1 MMMMKRQ
8 YTTAIGRGGWKM
20 AGHSRVK
27 FNPASREIEVEGSEA
42 FVKTY
47 FNKLQGLLTGAEP
60 KPKERKERK
69 VRKTAAAKKA
79 KAMRTP
85 AKKAAGGKA
94 SKKTAKKVGKRP
106 ASALKRI
113 VSALQGTAAGLTTAQ
128 LQEKTGLKQRQIW
141 TTIYR
146 AQKLGKI
153 AKAKRGTYVAV

>member
-1 MMMMKRQ
+1 
-8 YTTAIGRGGWKM
+8 M

-47 FNKLQGLLTGAEP
+47 FDKLQGLLAGAEP

-85 AKKAAGGKA
+85 AKKAA
-94 SKKTAKKVGKRP
+94 KKTAKKVGKRP

>member
-1 MMMMKRQ
+1 
-8 YTTAIGRGGWKM
+8 M

-27 FNPASREIEVEGSEA
+27 FNPVSREIEVEGSEA

-47 FNKLQGLLTGAEP
+47 FDRLQRLLAGGEP

-69 VRKTAAAKKA
+69 VRKTAAAKKV
-79 KAMRTP
+79 KAMRMP
-85 AKKAAGGKA
+85 AKKAGGGKA
-94 SKKTAKKVGKRP
+94 AKKPAKKVGKRP

-113 VSALQGTAAGLTTAQ
+113 VSALQGTAAGLTTGQ

-146 AQKLGKI
+146 AQKMGKI

>member
-1 MMMMKRQ
+1 
-8 YTTAIGRGGWKM
+8 M

-47 FNKLQGLLTGAEP
+47 FDKLQGLLAGAEP

-69 VRKTAAAKKA
+69 VRKAAAAKKA
-79 KAMRTP
+79 EATRTP
-85 AKKAAGGKA
+85 SKKAGGGKA
-94 SKKTAKKVGKRP
+94 SKKTAKKPAKKVGKRP

-146 AQKLGKI
+146 AQKMGKI